1 MEMLNEMAVFTQ
13 VVDSAGFSAAARQL
27 GLTTSAVS
35 RHVTRL
41 EQQLGGRLLQRTT
54 RSIKLTE
61 LGAQVYVGCARMLS
75 TAREVH
81 TLAGSYSARP
91 NGLVRLTSPV
101 VFGQVWLAPRLPGFL
116 ARYPDV
122 SVQLSLVDRN
132 VDLVEDGV
140 DLAIRISRELNPTLA
155 ARTVRAMR
163 FVLVASTD
171 YLDKY
176 GAPTHPIELPTHACI
191 YLGYGHYGDTW
202 TLHATTQSADPKPL
216 GAGVGSAKGRA
227 KRTASVS
234 GPDTVQVKV
243 VSRAA
248 VNNSGAI
255 MAMVQAHGGIGLVPD
270 FSAQAALA
278 SGSVQQVLPDWEMGE
293 PYTGTVYAV
302 YTPGPHLPLK
312 TRALIDYLVET

>member
-1 MEMLNEMAVFTQ
+1 MEMLNEMAVFAQ
-13 VVDSAGFSAAARQL
+13 VVDSGGFSAAARQL
-27 GLTTSAVS
+27 RLTTSAVS

-61 LGAQVYVGCARMLS
+61 LGAQVYAGCARMLS

-91 NGLVRLTSPV
+91 NGLVRLTAPV

-140 DLAIRISRELNPTLA
+140 DLAIRISRELSPTLA
-155 ARTVRAMR
+155 ARTVCAMR
-163 FVLVASTD
+163 YVLVASPQ
-171 YLDKY
+171 YLDKH
-176 GAPTHPIELPTHACI
+176 GVPAHPTELPAHACI
-191 YLGYGHYGDTW
+191 YLGYGAYGDTW
-202 TLHATTQSADPKPL
+202 TLHPVAQGADAKP
-216 GAGVGSAKGRA
+216 
-227 KRTASVS
+227 ASVVKRAGKTKRATS
-234 GPDTVQVKV
+234 VAGPDTVQVKV
-243 VSRAA
+243 ASRAA
-248 VNNSGAI
+248 VNNSAAI
-255 MAMVQAHGGIGLVPD
+255 MAMVEAHGGIGLVPD

-278 SGSVQQVLPDWEMGE
+278 SGAVQHVLPDWAMGE

-312 TRALIDYLVET
+312 TRVLIDYLVA

>member
-1 MEMLNEMAVFTQ
+1 MEMLNEMAVFAQ
-13 VVDSAGFSAAARQL
+13 VVDSAGFSAAARHL
-27 GLTTSAVS
+27 RLTTSAVS

-41 EQQLGGRLLQRTT
+41 EHQLGGRLLLRTT

-61 LGAQVYVGCARMLS
+61 LGAQVYAGCARMLS

-91 NGLVRLTSPV
+91 NGTVRLTAPV

-122 SVQLSLVDRN
+122 SIQLSLIDRN

-140 DLAIRISRELNPTLA
+140 DLAIRISRELSPTLA
-155 ARTVRAMR
+155 ARTLCGMR
-163 FVLVASTD
+163 YILVASPG
-171 YLDKY
+171 YLTQH
-176 GAPTHPIELPTHACI
+176 GVPSHPQDLQGHACI
-191 YLGYGHYGDTW
+191 YLGYGAYGDTW
-202 TLHATTQSADPKPL
+202 TLYPNTKGTPTTPKSHRKTQ
-216 GAGVGSAKGRA
+216 GTVSVVGGDA
-227 KRTASVS
+227 
-234 GPDTVQVKV
+234 VQVKV
-243 VSRAA
+243 ASRAA
-248 VNNSGAI
+248 VNNSAAI
-255 MAMVQAHGGIGLVPD
+255 MAMVEANGGIGLVPD

-278 SGSVQQVLPDWEMGE
+278 SGTVRAVLPDWALGE

-312 TRALIDYLVET
+312 TRALIDYLAQS